1 MDALVEPRVRRVVA
15 DVLGVDPT
23 LITPTVS
30 LSDDL
35 AVDSL
40 DLVELCTVLEDEF
53 GVPLARGVP
62 SWVRTYAQLVK
73 FIDDAR
79 PVLPPLMVVTVI
91 PPDGAMP
98 PQIARSEWMT
108 PYGIESV
115 REDAQR
121 LVPGTTLDIALDA
134 PDDDAIAGLEKS
146 LARLSHRGIRV
157 RVHRPGTSG
166 VHIHAA

>member
-1 MDALVEPRVRRVVA
+1 MDAFVEPRVRRVVS
-15 DVLGVDPT
+15 DVLGVDPA
-23 LITPTVS
+23 LITPAVS
-30 LSDDL
+30 LADDL

-91 PPDGAMP
+91 PPDAGQP

-108 PYGIESV
+108 PYGIESI

-121 LVPGTTLDIALDA
+121 FGPGTTLDISLDA
-134 PDDDAIAGLEKS
+134 PDDDTIVGLQRS
-146 LARLSHRGIRV
+146 FARLKNRGIRV
-157 RVHRPGTSG
+157 QVHRPGAAG
-166 VHIHAA
+166 AHIHAA